1 MASLNT
7 QKYHHDLE
15 ISETQENFSLKN
27 LNENI
32 QIAEKN
38 LENYSPK
45 IRKIFSEIVTKINLL
60 QENNQNIPT
69 ALTKFLEN
77 IAQKTQPTAISMDT
91 IASIIS

>member
-7 QKYHHDLE
+7 QKYHPDLE

-32 QIAEKN
+32 QIAKKN

-45 IRKIFSEIVTKINLL
+45 IREIFSEIVTKINLL

>member
-7 QKYHHDLE
+7 QKHHPDLE
-15 ISETQENFSLKN
+15 SSETQENFSLKN

-45 IRKIFSEIVTKINLL
+45 IREIFSEIVTKINLL

-69 ALTKFLEN
+69 ALAKFLEN

>member
-1 MASLNT
+1 MTSLNT
-7 QKYHHDLE
+7 QKYHPDLE

-45 IRKIFSEIVTKINLL
+45 IREIFSEIVTKINLL

>member
-1 MASLNT
+1 MASLNN
-7 QKYHHDLE
+7 QKHYPDIE

-32 QIAEKN
+32 QMAEKN

-45 IRKIFSEIVTKINLL
+45 IREIFSEIVTKINLL

>member
-7 QKYHHDLE
+7 QKYHPDLE

-32 QIAEKN
+32 QMAEKN

-45 IRKIFSEIVTKINLL
+45 IREIFSEIVTKIKLL

>member
-7 QKYHHDLE
+7 QKYHPDLE

-27 LNENI
+27 LNKNI

-45 IRKIFSEIVTKINLL
+45 IREIFSEIVTKINLL

>member
-7 QKYHHDLE
+7 QKHHPDLE

-32 QIAEKN
+32 KMAEKN

-45 IRKIFSEIVTKINLL
+45 IREIFSEIVTKINLL

>member
-7 QKYHHDLE
+7 QQHHTDLE

-32 QIAEKN
+32 QMAEKN

-45 IRKIFSEIVTKINLL
+45 IREIFSEIVTKINLL

>member
-7 QKYHHDLE
+7 QQHHPDLE

-32 QIAEKN
+32 QMAEKN

-45 IRKIFSEIVTKINLL
+45 IREIFSEIVTKIKLL

>member
-1 MASLNT
+1 MALLNT
-7 QKYHHDLE
+7 QKYHPDLE

-32 QIAEKN
+32 QKN

-45 IRKIFSEIVTKINLL
+45 IREIFSEIVTKINLL

-69 ALTKFLEN
+69 ALAKFLEN

>member
-7 QKYHHDLE
+7 QKHHTDLE

-32 QIAEKN
+32 QMAEKN

-45 IRKIFSEIVTKINLL
+45 IREIFSEIVTKINLL

-69 ALTKFLEN
+69 ALTNFLEN

>member
-7 QKYHHDLE
+7 QKHHPDLE

-45 IRKIFSEIVTKINLL
+45 IREIFSEIVTKINLL

-91 IASIIS
+91 IANIIS

>member
-7 QKYHHDLE
+7 QKYHPDLE
-15 ISETQENFSLKN
+15 ISETQGNFSLKN

-45 IRKIFSEIVTKINLL
+45 IREIFSEIVTKINLL

>member
-7 QKYHHDLE
+7 QKYHPDLE
-15 ISETQENFSLKN
+15 FSETQENFSLKN

-45 IRKIFSEIVTKINLL
+45 IREIFSEIVTKINLL

>member
-7 QKYHHDLE
+7 QKYHTDLE

-45 IRKIFSEIVTKINLL
+45 IREIFSEIVTKINLL

>member
-7 QKYHHDLE
+7 QQHHPDIE
-15 ISETQENFSLKN
+15 IPETKENFSLKN

-32 QIAEKN
+32 QMAEKN

-45 IRKIFSEIVTKINLL
+45 IREIFSEIVTKIKLL

>member
-7 QKYHHDLE
+7 QKHYPDIE

-45 IRKIFSEIVTKINLL
+45 IREIFSEIVTKINLL

>member
-7 QKYHHDLE
+7 QKHHPDLE

-32 QIAEKN
+32 KIAEKN

-45 IRKIFSEIVTKINLL
+45 IREIFSEIVTKINLL

>member
-7 QKYHHDLE
+7 QKHHPDLE
-15 ISETQENFSLKN
+15 ILETQENFSLKN

-32 QIAEKN
+32 QMAEKN

-45 IRKIFSEIVTKINLL
+45 IREIFSEIVTKIKLL

>member
-7 QKYHHDLE
+7 QKYHPDLE

-38 LENYSPK
+38 LKNYSPK
-45 IRKIFSEIVTKINLL
+45 IREIFSEIVTKINLL

-91 IASIIS
+91 ITSIIS

>member
-7 QKYHHDLE
+7 QEHHPDLE

-45 IRKIFSEIVTKINLL
+45 IREIFS
-60 QENNQNIPT
+60 
-69 ALTKFLEN
+69 
-77 IAQKTQPTAISMDT
+77 
-91 IASIIS
+91 

>member
-7 QKYHHDLE
+7 QKYHPDLE

-45 IRKIFSEIVTKINLL
+45 IREIFSEIVTKIKLL

>member
-7 QKYHHDLE
+7 QKYHPDLK

-27 LNENI
+27 LNESI

-45 IRKIFSEIVTKINLL
+45 IREIFSEIVTKINLL

-91 IASIIS
+91 IARIIS

>member
-7 QKYHHDLE
+7 QKYHPDLE

-38 LENYSPK
+38 LENYNPK
-45 IRKIFSEIVTKINLL
+45 IREIFSEIVTKIKLL

-91 IASIIS
+91 IVSIIS